1 MKYTPKTLPEGIN
14 TSTEHPL
21 REFALLTSGVI
32 AAVLLLILVAS
43 LLSDYLVRFIPVEME
58 NRWLS
63 AQASLQPGDETASP
77 EQQAL
82 ESYLQSLIEQLGD
95 DEHRNYTFTVRVI
108 DEPTPN
114 AFVVP
119 GGHIF
124 VTSGLL
130 SMVTSENA
138 LAMVLGH
145 EMAHQYHRDPIR
157 SLGRGIVI
165 VLALVAISGADAGD
179 LVQSFVADT
188 ANLGQLAYSREQ
200 EADADETGVEL
211 LMRHYGH
218 AQGASEFFRAL
229 DDSRSYD
236 SHTPFFLR
244 THPGTEDRIEFLRHY
259 EMERSGP
266 LKPLPDFI
274 GSYLAAKP
282 VGAGEKCMDTLKA
295 SESC

>member
-1 MKYTPKTLPEGIN
+1 MEYTPRTIPEGIN

-32 AAVLLLILVAS
+32 AAVLVLILIAS
-43 LLSDYLVRFIPVEME
+43 LLSDYLVRFIPVELE
-58 NRWLS
+58 SKWLS
-63 AQASLQPGDETASP
+63 AQASLRDENENALP
-77 EQQAL
+77 AQLAL
-82 ESYLQSLIEQLGD
+82 EAYLQSLVEQLGD
-95 DEHRNYTFTVRVI
+95 DEHRNYIFTTRVI

-130 SMVTSENA
+130 AMVSSENA

-165 VLALVAISGADAGD
+165 ILALVAISGAEAGD
-179 LVQSFVADT
+179 LVQSFIADA
-188 ANLGQLAYSREQ
+188 ANIGQLAYSREQ

-211 LMRHYGH
+211 VMRHYGH
-218 AQGASEFFRAL
+218 AHGASEFFRAL
-229 DDSRSYD
+229 DDNHSYD
-236 SHTPFFLR
+236 SHMPFFLR
-244 THPGTEDRIEFLRHY
+244 THPGTKNRIEFLRRY
-259 EMERSGP
+259 EMQRQGL
-266 LKPLPDFI
+266 LKPLPAVVGD
-274 GSYLAAKP
+274 YLAACP
-282 VGAGEKCMDTLKA
+282 GGTVN
-295 SESC
+295 

>member
-1 MKYTPKTLPEGIN
+1 VEYTPRTIPEGIN

-32 AAVLLLILVAS
+32 AAVLLLILIAS
-43 LLSDYLVRFIPVEME
+43 LLSDYLVRFIPVEKE
-58 NRWLS
+58 NEWLPAHVIQVS
-63 AQASLQPGDETASP
+63 ADDEPESP
-77 EQQAL
+77 EKQAL
-82 ESYLQSLIEQLGD
+82 ETWLQSLVEQLGD
-95 DEHRNYTFTVRVI
+95 DEHRNFIFTTRVI

-130 SMVTSENA
+130 SMVSSENA

-165 VLALVAISGADAGD
+165 ILALVAISGADAGD
-179 LVQSFVADT
+179 LMQSFIADA
-188 ANLGQLAYSREQ
+188 ANIGQLAYSREQ
-200 EADADETGVEL
+200 EANADETGVEL

-218 AQGASEFFRAL
+218 ATGASEFFRSL
-229 DDSRSYD
+229 DGNRSYD
-236 SHTPFFLR
+236 SHAPVFMS
-244 THPGTEDRIEFLRHY
+244 THPGTKDRIEFLRRY
-259 EMERSGP
+259 EMQRQGL
-266 LKPLPDFI
+266 LKPLPNVVGD
-274 GSYLAAKP
+274 YLAACP
-282 VGAGEKCMDTLKA
+282 GGTVN
-295 SESC
+295 

>member
-1 MKYTPKTLPEGIN
+1 MKYTPKTIPEGIN

-43 LLSDYLVRFIPVEME
+43 LLSDYLVRFIPVEKE
-58 NRWLS
+58 NEWLS
-63 AQASLQPGDETASP
+63 GHVMRQSDDDEPVSP
-77 EQQAL
+77 ERQAL
-82 ESYLQSLIEQLGD
+82 EAYLQTLVVQLGD
-95 DEHRNYTFTVRVI
+95 DEHRNYIFTTRVI
-108 DEPTPN
+108 EEPTPN
-114 AFVVP
+114 AFVMP

-130 SMVTSENA
+130 SMVSSENA

-165 VLALVAISGADAGD
+165 VLALVAISGAEAGD
-179 LVQSFVADT
+179 LVQSFI
-188 ANLGQLAYSREQ
+188 ANAANIGQLAYSREQ

-211 LMRHYGH
+211 VMRHYGH
-218 AQGASEFFRAL
+218 AQDVSEFFRAL
-229 DDSRSYD
+229 DDSRVYD

-244 THPGTEDRIEFLRHY
+244 THPGTAKRIEFLRRY
-259 EMERSGP
+259 EMQRQGP
-266 LKPLPDFI
+266 LQPLP
-274 GSYLAAKP
+274 GVVGNYLAAHP
-282 VGAGEKCMDTLKA
+282 GGTVN
-295 SESC
+295 

>member
-1 MKYTPKTLPEGIN
+1 VKYTPKTIPEGIN

-32 AAVLLLILVAS
+32 AAVLALILIAS
-43 LLSDYLVRFIPVEME
+43 LLSDYLVRFIPVEKE
-58 NRWLS
+58 IEWLS
-63 AQASLQPGDETASP
+63 GHVMQQSGTDEPAAS

-82 ESYLQSLIEQLGD
+82 ETYLQSLVMQLGD
-95 DEHRNYTFTVRVI
+95 DEHRNYVFTTRVI

-130 SMVTSENA
+130 SMVSSENA
-138 LAMVLGH
+138 LAMVLAH

-179 LVQSFVADT
+179 LVQSFIADA
-188 ANLGQLAYSREQ
+188 ANIGQLAYSREQ

-211 LMRHYGH
+211 VMRHYGH
-218 AQGASEFFRAL
+218 AQGVSELFRAL
-229 DDSRSYD
+229 DGNRAYD
-236 SHTPFFLR
+236 SHAPFFLR
-244 THPGTEDRIEFLRHY
+244 THPGTVDRIEFLRHY
-259 EMERSGP
+259 EMQRQGP
-266 LKPLPDFI
+266 LQPLPAVVGD
-274 GSYLAAKP
+274 YLAACP
-282 VGAGEKCMDTLKA
+282 GGTIN
-295 SESC
+295 